1 MLEAV
6 DLTIAGEL
14 QASQEDLAMRL
25 DVQETALRS
34 WLAAHSLSDAGQAT
48 ARSNLAVNKIGDAN
62 SPPDSRNSLFNLTC
76 ETLCRICHLL
86 IAESLARLDER
97 TSRDLSPC
105 PSPDTCASDLR
116 KAMIMLEEAACTPIC
131 KARVMSAPLH
141 FLSGYY
147 KRHEGDEGLQWCHET
162 KQALRS
168 EAPYLHWDALLP
180 WCLLTLNEIPYY
192 DADPYA

>member
-34 WLAAHSLSDAGQAT
+34 WFAAHSLSDAGQAT

-86 IAESLARLDER
+86 IADSLARLDER
-97 TSRDLSPC
+97 TSHDLSPC